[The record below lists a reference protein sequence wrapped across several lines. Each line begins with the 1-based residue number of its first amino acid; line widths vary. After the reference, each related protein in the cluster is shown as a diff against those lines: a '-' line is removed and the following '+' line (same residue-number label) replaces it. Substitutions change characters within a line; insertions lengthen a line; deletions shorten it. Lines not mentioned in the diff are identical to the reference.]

1 LRKFRFFSLKDGP
14 NLSLI
19 QAGWAGEEHTMKTST
34 YNSWWREMGAIS
46 RGMMFIEG
54 NIATPASLD
63 RIGQDG
69 RADAPAARPSSQS
82 DVRPEPS
89 PARKR
94 KTFSLYEDLLFL
106 GGRPMTSGHNDD
118 LDEPFPQTFAEPK
131 DRTHRFGAR
140 RQAPQPQHCATC

>member
-1 LRKFRFFSLKDGP
+1 
-14 NLSLI
+14 
-19 QAGWAGEEHTMKTST
+19 MKTST

-82 DVRPEPS
+82 DLRPDPS
-89 PARKR
+89 PARKQ

-118 LDEPFPQTFAEPK
+118 RDEPFPQTFADPEY
-131 DRTHRFGAR
+131 RTHRFGER
-140 RQAPQPQHCATC
+140 RKAPQPQHCATC